1 MKWGCCLYLLACS
14 ITLLKAQGTAD
25 GCVTCAVG
33 DFFKSTWEDW
43 ILPAPETPIPKTD
56 PDNHGT
62 NNLPGRVNQPDIELQ
77 TIVSP
82 DNECNPNGAGV
93 SDPRGADRFNILPT
107 LTIFFPILV
116 RVLRRGNSSNNL
128 AFTRLLRR

>member
-1 MKWGCCLYLLACS
+1 MKWGYCLYLLAGS

-43 ILPAPETPIPKTD
+43 ILPAAGTLQILVPELTPAPETPIPKTD

-107 LTIFFPILV
+107 LTIFFP
-116 RVLRRGNSSNNL
+116 S
-128 AFTRLLRR
+128 